1 MRLSWLGI
9 AVWIVFSSPAITQ
22 EIYSNPTLGFSIAKP
37 ADWHYAT
44 AEQHRENLSRTDFAD
59 PEFKKLLTQY
69 ARTPFI
75 AMMRYKEP
83 YDDLNPSVRVNAREL
98 GTLKGAPPEKIVEL
112 IATGIQRQFQD
123 FKIEEG
129 PTARSV
135 GGHPAGYVR
144 IAYTIEAAGRSFPTL
159 SELWAVPRGDLVF
172 LIGAGIRQDGKTGS
186 RADVQSIIDTIKI
199 D

>member
-1 MRLSWLGI
+1 MQRGWLWL
-9 AVWIVFSSPAITQ
+9 AVWLAFSSTSIAQ
-22 EIYSNPTLGFSIAKP
+22 ETYSNPTLGFSIAKP
-37 ADWHYAT
+37 AEWHYAT
-44 AEQHRENLSRTDFAD
+44 AEQHRENLSRADFAN

-75 AMMRYKEP
+75 AIMRFQEP

-98 GTLKGAPPEKIVEL
+98 GALKGAPPEKIVEL
-112 IATGIQRQFQD
+112 IATGIQRQFKD

-129 PTARSV
+129 PTAKSV

-144 IAYTIEAAGRSFPTL
+144 IAYTMEAAGRAFPTL

-172 LIGAGIRQDGKTGS
+172 LIGAGMRQDGKTGS